1 MNTLKLT
8 RLAAGCA
15 LALGL
20 AACGADG
27 NNNTNTT
34 TAGGGGSNG
43 GGSTPPRLILD
54 DTQTQLTGT
63 LTGLGNAI
71 GTDNPVGA
79 LVFCLEP
86 TVNDL
91 VDGPDALLTNLLG
104 SLNTTLGTQDPAALQ
119 AALLASG
126 DSLATALQ
134 SLTVNLPNALMALAD
149 PAAAAN
155 CGSQAGTGGNG
166 GATGP
171 TGTPLDALLGL
182 FSGGNNP
189 FAGTPLEALGTL
201 GGNGSNV
208 PTGGPTGTPLD
219 AILAPLLA
227 IQNGGANGEIVDQL
241 GMGVQMLGSTL
252 TANLPDQVVTA
263 PVVGGVLT
271 LLGDTLNDLGGVLN
285 QIEQPSTSAELEST
299 LNNLLSNLT
308 GTLVGLDPTG
318 QLASTAGP
326 QIQAG
331 IDQLTDSLGA
341 ILDPVAGNGGLLPTL
356 LNPLSALTCPLQLTG
371 DCTAGGTGGVPAI
384 PGLPT
389 GGANPLAGIPLLGD
403 LLAGGLP
410 TGGAGGL
417 PALPGLPTTG
427 GTGTGPLSGALAAT
441 PLAPLGGLLG
451 LLGL

>member
-1 MNTLKLT
+1 MNVSKLT
-8 RLAAGCA
+8 RLAASCT

-27 NNNTNTT
+27 NSGSTGGGG
-34 TAGGGGSNG
+34 AGGGGG
-43 GGSTPPRLILD
+43 GGNPTPPRLILD
-54 DTQTQLTGT
+54 DTQTQLSGT

-71 GTDNPVGA
+71 GTDNPLGA
-79 LVFCLEP
+79 LVFCLDP

-149 PAAAAN
+149 PSAAAN
-155 CGSQAGTGGNG
+155 CGSQANAGGNG
-166 GATGP
+166 GASGP

-201 GGNGSNV
+201 GGDGTPAN
-208 PTGGPTGTPLD
+208 GPTGTPLD
-219 AILAPLLA
+219 VILGPLLA
-227 IQNGGANGEIVDQL
+227 IQNGDNSGELVDQL
-241 GMGVQMLGSTL
+241 GMGVQMLGATL
-252 TANLPDQVVTA
+252 TSNLPDQVVTA
-263 PVVGGVLT
+263 PIVGGVLT

-285 QIEQPSTSAELEST
+285 QVENPSTSQEVQNT

-308 GTLVGLDPTG
+308 GTLIGLDPTG
-318 QLASTAGP
+318 QLAGTVGP
-326 QIQAG
+326 QIQGG
-331 IDQLTDSLGA
+331 IDQLVGSLGA
-341 ILDPVAGNGGLLPTL
+341 ILDPVAGNGGLVPTL
-356 LNPLSALTCPLQLTG
+356 TDVLAPLTCGLQLTG
-371 DCTAGGTGGVPAI
+371 NCDGANAGL

-389 GGANPLAGIPLLGD
+389 GGDNPLAGIPLLGD
-403 LLAGGLP
+403 LIGGGLP

-417 PALPGLPTTG
+417 PSLPGLPTG
-427 GTGTGPLSGALAAT
+427 GAGGAGPISGALAGT
-441 PLAPLGGLLG
+441 PLAPIGGLLG

>member
-27 NNNTNTT
+27 NNSTNTS
-34 TAGGGGSNG
+34 AGGGGG
-43 GGSTPPRLILD
+43 GNSGPRLILD

-79 LVFCLEP
+79 LVFCLDP

-149 PAAAAN
+149 PTAAAN
-155 CGSQAGTGGNG
+155 CGSQGTGGGTG
-166 GATGP
+166 GAGGP

-182 FSGGNNP
+182 FGGGNNP
-189 FAGTPLEALGTL
+189 FAGTPLEALGSL
-201 GGNGSNV
+201 GGAGT
-208 PTGGPTGTPLD
+208 PAGGPTGTPLD

-227 IQNGGANGEIVDQL
+227 IQNGDGNGEIVDQL
-241 GMGVQMLGSTL
+241 GQGVAQLGAALSD
-252 TANLPDQVVTA
+252 NLPDQVVTA
-263 PVVGGVLT
+263 PVVGGVLV
-271 LLGDTLNDLGGVLN
+271 LLSDTLIDLGGVLN
-285 QIEQPSTSAELEST
+285 QIEQPSTSAELQST

-308 GTLVGLDPTG
+308 GTLIGLDPTG

-331 IDQLTDSLGA
+331 IDQLTGSLGA
-341 ILDPVAGNGGLLPTL
+341 VLDPIAGNGGLLPTL
-356 LNPLSALTCPLQLTG
+356 LNPLSALTCPLMLTG
-371 DCTAGGTGGVPAI
+371 DCTPGGSGGVPAL

-389 GGANPLAGIPLLGD
+389 GGGNPLAGIPLVGD
-403 LLAGGLP
+403 LLGGGLP

-417 PALPGLPTTG
+417 PALPGLPTG
-427 GTGTGPLSGALAAT
+427 GAGTGPISGALAGT
-441 PLAPLGGLLG
+441 PLAPIGGLLG

>member
-1 MNTLKLT
+1 MTPFKFT
-8 RLAAGCA
+8 RLAAACA
-15 LALGL
+15 LAFGL

-27 NNNTNTT
+27 NSSSTDGGG
-34 TAGGGGSNG
+34 AGGGGG
-43 GGSTPPRLILD
+43 GGNSTPPRLILD
-54 DTQTQLTGT
+54 DTQTQLSGT

-71 GTDNPVGA
+71 GTDNPLGA
-79 LVFCLEP
+79 LVFCLDP

-119 AALLASG
+119 DALLASG

-149 PAAAAN
+149 PSAAAN
-155 CGSQAGTGGNG
+155 CGSQGGNTDG
-166 GATGP
+166 GASGP

-182 FSGGNNP
+182 FGGGNNP

-201 GGNGSNV
+201 GGDGA
-208 PTGGPTGTPLD
+208 PADGPTGTPLD
-219 AILAPLLA
+219 VILGPLLA
-227 IQNGGANGEIVDQL
+227 IQNGEADGEIVDQL
-241 GMGVQMLGSTL
+241 GMGVQMLGATL
-252 TANLPDQVVTA
+252 TDSLPDQVVTA
-263 PVVGGVLT
+263 PIVGGVLT

-285 QIEQPSTSAELEST
+285 QIEQPSTSAELQGT

-308 GTLVGLDPTG
+308 GTLIGLDPTG

-326 QIQAG
+326 QIQGG
-331 IDQLTDSLGA
+331 IDQLTGSLGA
-341 ILDPVAGNGGLLPTL
+341 VLDPLAGNGGLLPTL
-356 LNPLSALTCPLQLTG
+356 LNPLSALTCPLMLTG
-371 DCTAGGTGGVPAI
+371 DCANAGGAGGL

-389 GGANPLAGIPLLGD
+389 GGDNPLAGIPLLGD
-403 LLAGGLP
+403 LIGGGLP

-417 PALPGLPTTG
+417 PSLPGLPTGGAG
-427 GTGTGPLSGALAAT
+427 GTGPISGALAGT
-441 PLAPLGGLLG
+441 PLAPVGSLLG